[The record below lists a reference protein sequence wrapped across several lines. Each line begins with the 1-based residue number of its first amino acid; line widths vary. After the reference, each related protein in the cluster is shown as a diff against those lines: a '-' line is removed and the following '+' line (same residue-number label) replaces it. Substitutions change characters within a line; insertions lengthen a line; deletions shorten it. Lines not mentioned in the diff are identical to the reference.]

1 MNSIKPREI
10 KKVLKN
16 QNKFIL
22 YKNSFIKKSTLF
34 LLTKISNVFEST
46 ISKQEL
52 SELEFN
58 LSQNIND
65 QNNWADIFQ
74 KASIF
79 FKKPYS
85 SCNWKSFGIFMFY
98 TWSNS
103 IFNKKQNKNKSI
115 YNLDNFN
122 DLNADKMNHYN
133 QWINSVIDSGDIN
146 FNIYIRK
153 VLKVI

>member
-52 SELEFN
+52 SELEFD